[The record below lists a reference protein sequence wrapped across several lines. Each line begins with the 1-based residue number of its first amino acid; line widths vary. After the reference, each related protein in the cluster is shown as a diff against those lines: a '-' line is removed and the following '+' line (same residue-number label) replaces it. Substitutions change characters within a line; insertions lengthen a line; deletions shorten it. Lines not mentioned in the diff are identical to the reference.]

1 MEMAF
6 VLLNSEIGFEKDVL
20 EDLKDIPEV
29 REAFRL
35 YSVYDIIIQVEAD
48 TVGDLK
54 ELIMEI
60 RQMEKVRYGMT
71 IQGRKDHLKLYQI
84 SKYLGANPPSTQI

>member
-20 EDLKDIPEV
+20 EDLKNIPDV
-29 REAFRL
+29 REAFML
-35 YSVYDIIIQVEAD
+35 YGVYDIIILLEAD
-48 TVGDLK
+48 TLEDLK

-60 RQMEKVRYGMT
+60 KQMEKVR
-71 IQGRKDHLKLYQI
+71 
-84 SKYLGANPPSTQI
+84 STLSMIVI